1 LITPVIDSP
10 CRSTKPFM
18 AAPSLWFTGSSGWRS
33 WLSKSNPD
41 HPGAAAFGCGRR
53 PRYGFSYQDMLFNT
67 LGVAAGYLLW
77 SYPEL
82 SRKID
87 LRVEYNRWI
96 QVP

>member
-1 LITPVIDSP
+1 
-10 CRSTKPFM
+10 
-18 AAPSLWFTGSSGWRS
+18 
-33 WLSKSNPD
+33 
-41 HPGAAAFGCGRR
+41 
-53 PRYGFSYQDMLFNT
+53 MLFNT

>member
-1 LITPVIDSP
+1 VVHRIVRLEIP
-10 CRSTKPFM
+10 
-18 AAPSLWFTGSSGWRS
+18 
-33 WLSKSNPD
+33 KSNPD